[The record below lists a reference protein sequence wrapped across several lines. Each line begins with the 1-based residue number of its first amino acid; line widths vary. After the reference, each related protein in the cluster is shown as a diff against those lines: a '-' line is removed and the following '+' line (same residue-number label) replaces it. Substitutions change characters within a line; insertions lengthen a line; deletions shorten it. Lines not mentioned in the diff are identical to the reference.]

1 MPTAVTPYSAPARWI
16 HWLTALAILTVIP
29 AGLVM
34 MRLPS
39 GPAQDQLFDLHK
51 SVGFTVL
58 CLAILRVIVRLSYG
72 APLPAPG
79 LPRWQLVT
87 SNAVHHALYLLIFVM
102 PILGWAGSNA
112 YGAPVSVFGLFTLP
126 DLVAK
131 NDALSD
137 RLNDAHQALG
147 YVTAGLVSLHIL
159 GGLWHG
165 LVRQDGVLSR
175 MIPALSRRGS

>member
-1 MPTAVTPYSAPARWI
+1 MHAPVTPYSGPARWI

-51 SVGFTVL
+51 SVGFLIL
-58 CLAILRVIVRLSYG
+58 CLAVLRVAVRLAYG
-72 APLPAPG
+72 APPPVPNR
-79 LPRWQLVT
+79 PRWQRAT
-87 SNAVHHALYLLIFVM
+87 SNAVHHALYGLIFVM
-102 PILGWAGSNA
+102 PLLGWAGSNA

-131 NDALSD
+131 DQALSD
-137 RLNDAHQALG
+137 RLNGAHQALG

-159 GGLWHG
+159 AGLWHG
-165 LVRQDGVLSR
+165 IVQRDGVLSR